1 MHILYGL
8 VLSQA
13 LGCFALLYSL
23 FSPCVLVYLI
33 SMALFLI
40 SLIFFLFYYVKSTD
54 EPDKRHS
61 SYLLFL
67 IPRVSI

>member
-1 MHILYGL
+1 MFCP
-8 VLSQA
+8 A
-13 LGCFALLYSL
+13 LFTVFSLCFSL
-23 FSPCVLVYLI
+23 FNFYGTI
-33 SMALFLI
+33 FNI
-40 SLIFFLFYYVKSTD
+40 TDFFLFYYVKSTD